1 MEVDGQRRGEAQ
13 GSHATAPTP
22 TPTPT
27 TTTPGEFGKWGWTES

>member
-22 TPTPT
+22 TPT
-27 TTTPGEFGKWGWTES
+27 TPGEFGKWGWTES